1 MLTSN
6 LFVVLRATALEEQYR
21 NARPKRIRFAIFNHV
36 GQVVR
41 QAQQTLM
48 QVFRELL
55 ENIIGPGLR
64 RLRTA
69 TWQVA

>member
-55 ENIIGPGLR
+55 EKIIGPGLR

-69 TWQVA
+69 TWQAA